1 MTSQKQQRR
10 VLGHPH
16 DSLGSVQTALQ
27 PSKCIKLNAAV
38 KQTYHAT
45 ELDPFVNQV
54 DDFTSLYQVR
64 VQTLYSSDR
73 SRFSCKPIS
82 GQ

>member
-16 DSLGSVQTALQ
+16 DSLGSVQTALR

-38 KQTYHAT
+38 KQTYQASEST
-45 ELDPFVNQV
+45 LLFIKWM
-54 DDFTSLYQVR
+54 TSTLYQV
-64 VQTLYSSDR
+64 QTPVLVIWYHPS
-73 SRFSCKPIS
+73 PWA
-82 GQ
+82 